1 MSIISDPESWMGLR
15 PARALDGETPPPVAR
30 PRTPRRPA
38 HGGLGAMLRR
48 VARFFRRG

>member
-15 PARALDGETPPPVAR
+15 SARALDGETPPAAE

-38 HGGLGAMLRR
+38 HGGLGGMLRR
-48 VARFFRRG
+48 MARFFRRG